1 LIKKT
6 LLKGHVSMKIK
17 KEIAIALDGPSAS
30 GKSTLGERLAKTL
43 NFTYLDTG
51 VMYRA
56 VTLAVL
62 KQTID
67 VSDEDAVS
75 SIAEN
80 LDLDVLPPS
89 VMDGRSNDVMLNGED
104 VTWEIRQS
112 EVEKNVSQVSAY
124 SRVRQAMTKVQRKI
138 GQRGSVVMVGRDI
151 GTVVLPEAKIKIYL
165 DASADERARRRFL
178 ELLNRGKDVIYSEI
192 LQDMIRRD
200 KYDSSRTIA
209 PLRPADDAI
218 IVDSD
223 NMNAEEVFYH
233 ILKILSKF
241 IEE

>member
-1 LIKKT
+1 
-6 LLKGHVSMKIK
+6 MKIQ

-30 GKSTLGERLAKTL
+30 GKSTLGEKLAKKL

-56 VTLAVL
+56 VTLASL
-62 KQTID
+62 KNKID
-67 VSDEDAVS
+67 VSDEIEVS
-75 SIAEN
+75 KIAEN

-89 VMDGRSNDVMLNGED
+89 ILDGRSNDVILNGED
-104 VTWEIRQS
+104 VTWEIRQPD
-112 EVEKNVSQVSAY
+112 VEKNVSQVSAY

-178 ELLNRGKDVIYSEI
+178 ELQNRGKAVIYEEI

-200 KYDSSRTIA
+200 KFDSSRAIA

-223 NMNAEEVFYH
+223 HMNADEVFNY
-233 ILKILSKF
+233 ILKILSSF
-241 IEE
+241 SED

>member
-1 LIKKT
+1 
-6 LLKGHVSMKIK
+6 
-17 KEIAIALDGPSAS
+17 
-30 GKSTLGERLAKTL
+30 
-43 NFTYLDTG
+43 
-51 VMYRA
+51 
-56 VTLAVL
+56 
-62 KQTID
+62 
-67 VSDEDAVS
+67 
-75 SIAEN
+75 IAEN

-89 VMDGRSNDVMLNGED
+89 VLDGRSNDVLLNGED

-124 SRVRQAMTKVQRKI
+124 LRVRQAMTKVQRKI

-178 ELLNRGKDVIYSEI
+178 ELRNRGKEVIFSEI
-192 LQDMIRRD
+192 LEDMVRRD
-200 KYDSSRTIA
+200 KFDSSRTIA

-233 ILKILSKF
+233 ILKILSSF